1 MGACFSNLKFKRTNK
16 VSPVPLKACPF
27 SQQLLKRAQTLL
39 DEENA
44 LLKKSVFT
52 QTELSFLRMSN
63 EKQRCQTP
71 TWLSYDL
78 DLDGNI
84 VTKGLKRSC
93 PGKLEK
99 DPKLPVLTMEML
111 LEKQAQA
118 ERNRNKQLENRKEA
132 SMRSV
137 EVKQRQDYE
146 EIERLAKV
154 AKLAEKQLLKL
165 AKAIENRE
173 AFLETR
179 RKTASMSVELK
190 HKNKSDE
197 EEAERLNKAAKL
209 AGKHARAAAK
219 REAQIE
225 LVKTR
230 ANKGLNNARSKLVE
244 AQRFAKA
251 QQTDEHSQRKMN
263 TVKANRDRAVRR
275 VVHKQRQRES
285 HAQRLRAR
293 AAKQQKEEEEEEDEF
308 DKEWNAIEADP
319 NYYASDSGEEDK
331 AMERLLDPLAVR
343 FITKR
348 FIGEYDSSQD
358 FHYQCQASID
368 DEQINIE
375 ILDPGPLVPG
385 QARDRVIESHSMW
398 GDSFVL
404 IYSITNRNSF
414 NSIIN
419 YYQALSNVKLKPVV
433 VLMANNSDLEHKR
446 KVLKSEGSQ
455 LAELMKCPFYECSA
469 SDGSEKITLAFHDL
483 YREGIRKKKERK
495 YSLSPRPL
503 RSAMGKLFRRSS
515 SKGNLLSPESYI

>member
-84 VTKGLKRSC
+84 VAKGLKRYC

-99 DPKLPVLTMEML
+99 DLKLPVLTMEML

-118 ERNRNKQLENRKEA
+118 ERNRNKQLENRRKA

-137 EVKQRQDYE
+137 EAKQSQEYE
-146 EIERLAKV
+146 ELERLAKV
-154 AKLAEKQLLKL
+154 AKLAELKL

-293 AAKQQKEEEEEEDEF
+293 AAKQQKEVEEEDEF

-319 NYYASDSGEEDK
+319 NYYASDSGED
-331 AMERLLDPLAVR
+331 ERWND
-343 FITKR
+343 
-348 FIGEYDSSQD
+348 
-358 FHYQCQASID
+358 
-368 DEQINIE
+368 
-375 ILDPGPLVPG
+375 
-385 QARDRVIESHSMW
+385 AR
-398 GDSFVL
+398 
-404 IYSITNRNSF
+404 TC
-414 NSIIN
+414 
-419 YYQALSNVKLKPVV
+419 
-433 VLMANNSDLEHKR
+433 
-446 KVLKSEGSQ
+446 KS
-455 LAELMKCPFYECSA
+455 
-469 SDGSEKITLAFHDL
+469 
-483 YREGIRKKKERK
+483 
-495 YSLSPRPL
+495 
-503 RSAMGKLFRRSS
+503 
-515 SKGNLLSPESYI
+515 